1 MVLPSLPARSRLHQG
16 STLPIL
22 LRSSNDPRFTSA
34 APTLAR
40 RRGSRLAPK
49 DTPTFRELLN
59 RLSDSDLIV
68 YVQVVD
74 RIANAFGHT
83 YFVKSTATVRYVPI
97 EVVQGGNTT
106 EMVALVAH
114 ELQHAVEIAGAPRI
128 RDGQTLAQFYLGMG
142 ENSLASGQ
150 YDSAEARDTEDRV
163 KRELTYSG
171 ISARRRRN
179 TSSARLKDC
188 ADQAETAGR

>member
-1 MVLPSLPARSRLHQG
+1 MIGAAVVAC
-16 STLPIL
+16 TLALAPGV
-22 LRSSNDPRFTSA
+22 NAPDSA
-34 APTLAR
+34 AVLERSAYRVRSTDTRAQAWIQAGAE
-40 RRGSRLAPK
+40 GS
-49 DTPTFRELLN
+49 PTFRELLN

-83 YFVKSTATVRYVPI
+83 YFVKSTATVRYVRI
-97 EVVQGGNTT
+97 EVVQSGNSN

-150 YDSAEARDTEDRV
+150 YDSAEARHTEDRV

-171 ISARRRRN
+171 YR
-179 TSSARLKDC
+179 SSSPEHVHARLKDL
-188 ADQAETAGR
+188 R